1 MDNLKIKAYPLLIII
16 VLLVMV
22 LCAMSV
28 NIQ

>member
-1 MDNLKIKAYPLLIII
+1 MDNLKIRAYPLLIII